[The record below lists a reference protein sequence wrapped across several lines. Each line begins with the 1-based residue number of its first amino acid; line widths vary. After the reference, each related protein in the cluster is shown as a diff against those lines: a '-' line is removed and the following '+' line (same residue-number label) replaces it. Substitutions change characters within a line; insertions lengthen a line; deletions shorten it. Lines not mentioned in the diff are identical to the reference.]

1 MLYDFLNYLYTIK
14 NNDVYDYYNAYS
26 TFLMTNK
33 DFKDNILNHRMNFL
47 ISYYAHKHGN
57 LNKYSHNNLM
67 ECYIKN
73 YKDDYLEQTL
83 LPKEYPKPVIDIT
96 EDFDK
101 DVRDHYHFITSKPP
115 PEPEIDYEK
124 LDEKF
129 YLEEE
134 EKKNKEENDSD
145 YYDYEDDDYYEY
157 DETIIID
164 DYDDDMNNGDYYY

>member
-1 MLYDFLNYLYTIK
+1 
-14 NNDVYDYYNAYS
+14 
-26 TFLMTNK
+26 
-33 DFKDNILNHRMNFL
+33 
-47 ISYYAHKHGN
+47 
-57 LNKYSHNNLM
+57 M

-73 YKDDYLEQTL
+73 YKDDYLEQPF
-83 LPKEYPKPVIDIT
+83 LPKECPKPVIDVT

-134 EKKNKEENDSD
+134 EKKNKEEINSD
-145 YYDYEDDDYYEY
+145 YDYEDDDYYEY